1 MKLKALLA
9 YLLFLIL
16 GALAIVL
23 FPKTQAPTPEEKTA
37 LSFDQARTNGP
48 QLLAFLRPM
57 PKGGDLH
64 SHLSGAVYAES
75 FVRWAAERKL
85 CVDEK
90 TLVLYKAPDGT
101 SSTASKCPKGQ
112 VGLKQD
118 LASNDPVLYRR
129 MIDSWSMR
137 NWELSGKSGHD
148 QFFDSFGKF
157 STLTDRV
164 GEMVAETMVRAE
176 DNGVTYLELML
187 SLDGDQ
193 APKVGSD
200 IKWSSDYEATV
211 IPKILEHKLYKPAV
225 EAGLQSVYD
234 ADRNARAVLKCNES
248 EANPGCKVKV
258 RYICQVSR
266 GRELRVVLTQMLMA
280 FEMAETDAKRANP
293 SLVGVN
299 LVQPEDGLVA
309 MNDFSLHM
317 QMLRSLKARYPHVKV
332 TLHAGE
338 LAPGLVPPEGLR
350 SHIKESVEIGG
361 AKRIGHGADI
371 LYEKDYQSLL
381 RQMAK
386 EPVLVEICLTSND
399 KILGL
404 RGRDHPLGEY
414 LKFGVPVALATDD
427 QGVARS
433 DLTTEYKKAVEEQ
446 GLNYQQLKNI
456 ARNSLEYAFVS
467 GRSLW
472 LNSATYL
479 EMIAACN
486 PNELEQTTVSQPCED
501 FLAQNERA
509 RLQWNLEKAF
519 KTFERNRG

>member
-16 GALAIVL
+16 GSLAIVL
-23 FPKTQAPTPEEKTA
+23 FPKSQVPTPEEKTA
-37 LSFDQARTNGP
+37 QSFDQARTNGP
-48 QLLAFLRPM
+48 QLLAFLRQM

-75 FVRWAAERKL
+75 FVRWATEREL

-90 TLVLYKAPDGT
+90 TLKL
-101 SSTASKCPKGQ
+101 SKPFGESGAETQCPGG
-112 VGLKQD
+112 VRLKQD
-118 LASNDPVLYRR
+118 LAANDQALYAR

-157 STLTDRV
+157 SALTDRV
-164 GEMVAETMVRAE
+164 GEMVAEAMVRAE
-176 DNGVTYLELML
+176 DDGVTYLELML

-200 IKWSSDYEATV
+200 IKWNSDYEATV
-211 IPKILEHKLYKPAV
+211 IPKILEHKLYKPTV
-225 EAGLQSVYD
+225 QVGLQSVYD
-234 ADRNARAVLKCNES
+234 ADRIARAVLRCNES
-248 EANPGCKVKV
+248 EANPGCKVNV

-317 QMLRSLKARYPHVKV
+317 QMLRTLKLRYPHVKV

-338 LAPGLVPPEGLR
+338 LAPGMVPPEGLR
-350 SHIKESVEIGG
+350 SHVKESVEIGG
-361 AKRIGHGADI
+361 ARRIGHGADI

-381 RQMAK
+381 REMAEK
-386 EPVLVEICLTSND
+386 SVLVEICLTSND

-446 GLNYQQLKNI
+446 GLDYQKLKNI

-486 PNELEQTTVSQPCED
+486 PNELEQTTLSQPCED

-509 RLQWNLEKAF
+509 RLQWSLEKAF
-519 KTFERNRG
+519 KTFERNQG

>member
-16 GALAIVL
+16 GASAIIL
-23 FPKTQAPTPEEKTA
+23 FPKTQAPTPEEKTG
-37 LSFDQARTNGP
+37 LLVDQARTNGP
-48 QLLAFLRPM
+48 QLLAFLRQM

-90 TLVLYKAPDGT
+90 TLVLYKAPDDS
-101 SSTASKCPKGQ
+101 SSTATKCPDGQ
-112 VGLKQD
+112 VSLKQE
-118 LASNDPVLYRR
+118 LAANDPVLYRR

-157 STLTDRV
+157 SALTDRV
-164 GEMVAETMVRAE
+164 GEMVAEAMVRAE

-187 SLDGDQ
+187 TLDGDQ

-211 IPKILEHKLYKPAV
+211 IPEILKHKLYKPAV

-280 FEMAETDAKRANP
+280 FEMVEIDAKRANP

-309 MNDFSLHM
+309 MSDFSLHM
-317 QMLRSLKARYPHVKV
+317 QMLRTLKLRYPHVKV

-338 LAPGLVPPEGLR
+338 LAPGMVPPEGLR
-350 SHIKESVEIGG
+350 SHVKESVEIGG
-361 AKRIGHGADI
+361 ARRIGHGADI
-371 LYEKDYQSLL
+371 LYETDYQSLL
-381 RQMAK
+381 REMAEK
-386 EPVLVEICLTSND
+386 SVLVEICLTSND

-427 QGVARS
+427 
-433 DLTTEYKKAVEEQ
+433 
-446 GLNYQQLKNI
+446 
-456 ARNSLEYAFVS
+456 
-467 GRSLW
+467 
-472 LNSATYL
+472 
-479 EMIAACN
+479 
-486 PNELEQTTVSQPCED
+486 
-501 FLAQNERA
+501 
-509 RLQWNLEKAF
+509 
-519 KTFERNRG
+519 